1 MRGVAIVL
9 IMMVGLMFFGGCR
22 EEVAEDVTIM
32 SLRMKGQSRENLVY
46 KLDGKA
52 IEEEELFQE
61 LSELA
66 EKDVSRPI
74 RIDVGPA
81 VSAHVVTYISER
93 LTALGFTEVQIGK

>member
-1 MRGVAIVL
+1 MRGVALVL
-9 IMMVGLMFFGGCR
+9 FIMVGLMLFGGCR
-22 EEVAEDVTIM
+22 EEVTEDVTMM

-46 KLDGKA
+46 KLDGKS
-52 IEEEELFQE
+52 ITEEELFRE

-66 EKDVSRPI
+66 EKEVSRPI

-93 LTALGFTEVQIGK
+93 LTALGFTDVQTGK